1 MSQENVYQ
9 FIDLP
14 RVDPPKIPLGTR
26 KTAFVEI
33 YQAFTDTQAQSQADR
48 CLVRISHPAL
58 VTSTHTCKQVHS
70 C

>member
-33 YQAFTDTQAQSQADR
+33 YQAFTDTQAQSQSIAVSPPPSTTTR
-48 CLVRISHPAL
+48 LPAML
-58 VTSTHTCKQVHS
+58 T
-70 C
+70 